1 MGYKKTSSEVYAKAW
16 AGYQAHCQ
24 KDGHVPLSQYCLS
37 VGIKPR
43 RLYEWL
49 RRRKISVIDF
59 QNCHENRRD
68 PSPVPAGEI
77 AFCEVS
83 VSAPPRAGGNAADSA
98 GEVSIELRSGDI
110 VRLRGVSVRD
120 VSFLM
125 YELNARC
132 DVGA

>member
-1 MGYKKTSSEVYAKAW
+1 MGYKKTSSEVYSKAW

-24 KDGHVPLSQYCLS
+24 KDGYVPLSQYCLS
-37 VGIKPR
+37 IWMKPR

-49 RRRKISVIDF
+49 RRRKISVTDF
-59 QNCHENRRD
+59 QNCHENRRE
-68 PSPVPAGEI
+68 PSPVPTGDI

-83 VSAPPRAGGNAADSA
+83 VSAPPRAGGNAACPA
-98 GEVSIELRSGDI
+98 VEVSIELRSGDI

-125 YELNARC
+125 SELNVRG
-132 DVGA
+132 DVGG